1 MLGVIVG
8 SGMGEAVGVAVG
20 TSVAAGALGIGDAV
34 TLDGRGVGVGTSCGS
49 GPS

>member
-34 TLDGRGVGVGTSCGS
+34 TFGGRGVGT
-49 GPS
+49 P